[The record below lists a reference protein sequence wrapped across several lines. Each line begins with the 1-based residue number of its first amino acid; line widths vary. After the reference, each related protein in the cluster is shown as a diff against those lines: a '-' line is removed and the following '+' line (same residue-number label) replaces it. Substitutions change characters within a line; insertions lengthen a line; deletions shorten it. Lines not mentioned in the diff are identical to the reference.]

1 MTVRGKTDCTQS
13 GRHSGILQALLE
25 EPSVLFELDL
35 FHPSSRKRVR
45 TTDNLLQ
52 PNSTCVVE
60 ALEESPRP
68 AKRSLRPLTQNL
80 RVSWAVVPST
90 LYITNHEDFLDLFSP
105 TTFWAW
111 HPRRAPWRLD
121 YILQSLHTRP
131 DVVCFQEHKL
141 RRGKTNCIQMELWAR
156 AHWVCAPAEE
166 GIHPLRNQTV
176 EAGRGGVTIG
186 IDRDLLP
193 FMVAEG
199 VALSQRVVWIC
210 LDHNMGE
217 DWIRWSPPMNL
228 WLMPW
233 IWENDTDVSLL
244 LGAPSAQSIA
254 VERVRR
260 RCFPNW
266 NLN

>member
-90 LYITNHEDFLDLFSP
+90 LYTTNHEDFLDLFSP

-121 YILQSLHTRP
+121 YILQSLHTDQMLCVFKNTNSEGARP
-131 DVVCFQEHKL
+131 IVF
-141 RRGKTNCIQMELWAR
+141 
-156 AHWVCAPAEE
+156 
-166 GIHPLRNQTV
+166 
-176 EAGRGGVTIG
+176 
-186 IDRDLLP
+186 
-193 FMVAEG
+193 
-199 VALSQRVVWIC
+199 
-210 LDHNMGE
+210 
-217 DWIRWSPPMNL
+217 RWSCGL
-228 WLMPW
+228 EHTGCARRQKKEFTLSEIKPW
-233 IWENDTDVSLL
+233 RLAGE
-244 LGAPSAQSIA
+244 
-254 VERVRR
+254 E
-260 RCFPNW
+260 
-266 NLN
+266 